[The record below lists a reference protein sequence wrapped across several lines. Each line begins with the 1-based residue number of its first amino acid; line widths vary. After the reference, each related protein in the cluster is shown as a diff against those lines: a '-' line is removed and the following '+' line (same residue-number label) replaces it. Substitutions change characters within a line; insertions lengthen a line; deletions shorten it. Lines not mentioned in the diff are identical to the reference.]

1 MAQWVIFFSGLC
13 LLKKGLYATIIKATQ
28 SLFSSQKEKHTVW
41 GHHKLIFFFPLKN
54 LLFWPEKL
62 CIIYNL
68 HYIMWSQTHFT
79 CMPINLL
86 HYFLS
91 ILKNCVV
98 EKKDDLFWPFLTTPD
113 IRKSQLPFNDFHSL
127 KTEVYPINY
136 SAREKGPTFSRGQK
150 KCTIGCWRDWI
161 IIEKVKKGGEY
172 CCSRLPCTKWLVL
185 GLFGT
190 F

>member
-1 MAQWVIFFSGLC
+1 MSHIFLRPLSPEKGTLRYNNQGHAKPLFFA
-13 LLKKGLYATIIKATQ
+13 KK
-28 SLFSSQKEKHTVW
+28 KHTVW

-98 EKKDDLFWPFLTTPD
+98 EKKGDLFWPFLTTPD